1 MRRKIICLAL
11 AACLACGTLG
21 GCQNSDPYGISKEE
35 FDQLRIGMDR
45 YDAVTLISDNVSDD
59 MRSDDYTE
67 ERNKAWSYWNLVSE
81 SEDVWVYT
89 IKGETQGEAKLT
101 FAMEVD
107 GDGMWL
113 TDYSIVLQSKENN
126 GL

>member
-11 AACLACGTLG
+11 VACLACGVLG

-45 YDAVTLISDNVSDD
+45 DDAVTLISDNVSDD

-107 GDGMWL
+107 GDGMSL

>member
-45 YDAVTLISDNVSDD
+45 DDAVTLISDNVSDD

-107 GDGMWL
+107 GDGMSL